1 MSARPAAFLDRDGT
15 LIEERGYPV
24 TENDIVPIPGAAH
37 ALRRLSAAGY
47 LNIILTNQSAVAR
60 GMLDEEQLDQLHA
73 HLARLLAAEGGEF
86 DDVLYCPHHP
96 DGIHVAYSYVCS
108 CRKPANGLLDQAL
121 AAHDIDL
128 ERSVFIG
135 DSPRDLFLEA
145 GPVMGRILVS
155 SGHPLED
162 KTDSNLVT
170 PTIVEAVDWVVD
182 GRMPQSQGNLSA
194 AG

>member
-1 MSARPAAFLDRDGT
+1 MSARPAAFIDRDGT
-15 LIEERGYPV
+15 LIEERGYPII
-24 TENDIVPIPGAAH
+24 EDDIVLIAGAGH

-60 GMLDEEQLDQLHA
+60 GMLDEEQLDQLHE

-86 DDVLYCPHHP
+86 DDVFYCPHHP
-96 DGIHVAYSYVCS
+96 DGVHVAYSFACS
-108 CRKPANGLLDQAL
+108 CRKPGSGLLDQAL
-121 AAHDIDL
+121 AAYDIDL

-135 DSPRDLFLEA
+135 DSPRDLFAGA

-155 SGHPLED
+155 SGHPLQD
-162 KTDSNLVT
+162 KSVSNLVT

-182 GRMPQSQGNLSA
+182 GRMPQPQPNLSA